1 MTIRTDRLTESI
13 RTIAIDEI
21 LTFSRDYEHDFW
33 IISVLSVI
41 ISSDK
46 SYADIMVHG
55 QWDDKELTQF
65 LAPISGIIHTRI
77 SRELWLR
84 RTPRIRFRVA
94 KNINNT
100 ADILSVINQL
110 DQQYG
115 LSKQD

>member
-1 MTIRTDRLTESI
+1 MTIRTDRLAESI
-13 RTIAIDEI
+13 RTLAIEEI
-21 LTFSRDYEHDFW
+21 LSFSRDYEHNHG
-33 IISVLSVI
+33 IVSVLEVI

-65 LAPISGIIHTRI
+65 LAPIARIIHTRI

-94 KNINNT
+94 KNINEK
-100 ADILSVINQL
+100 ADILSIINQL
-110 DQQYG
+110 DLQYG
-115 LSKQD
+115 LSK